1 MKTAIVLLLVLV
13 SATVHADGLSEQCA
27 TKLANATGALAKSDT
42 VNVRD
47 HVLQLAATVEQVK
60 TAPDGRVVAGVRVT
74 CTLDGKPV
82 DALTSAGVGI
92 DTSRDAALATAATE
106 WAMQYGKPIVD
117 ALFERPAALSSGGFA
132 VYAGPAGIRGDKPDG
147 LADFNASFFHAVEPA
162 LAKLIATKAG
172 VHAITVL
179 GARTADGQIDGEF
192 RVDGQVSDALKQLAL
207 QVKWPTR
214 TAYMLKQYYVLIAR

>member
-1 MKTAIVLLLVLV
+1 MLLVLA
-13 SATVHADGLSEQCA
+13 SATAHGDPLAEQFA
-27 TKLANATGALAKSDT
+27 TKLANATGALAKADT

-47 HVLQLAATVEQVK
+47 HVLKLEATVEQVK

-74 CTLDGKPV
+74 CTLDGKPI
-82 DALTSAGVGI
+82 DALTSGGVGI
-92 DTSRDAALATAATE
+92 DASRDAALATAATE

-117 ALFERPAALSSGGFA
+117 ALFVRSPTLTSGGFA

-147 LADFNASFFHAVEPA
+147 LADFNASFFHTIEPA
-162 LAKLIATKAG
+162 LAKLYPTKAG

-179 GARTADGQIDGEF
+179 GARTADGAIDGEF
-192 RVDGQVSDALKQLAL
+192 RVDGEVSDALKQLAL